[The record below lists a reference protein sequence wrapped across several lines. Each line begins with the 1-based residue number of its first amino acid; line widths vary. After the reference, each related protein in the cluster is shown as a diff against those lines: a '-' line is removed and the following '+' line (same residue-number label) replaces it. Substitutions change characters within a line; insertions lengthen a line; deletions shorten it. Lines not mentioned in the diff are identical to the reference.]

1 MPGPVI
7 VQSRLSD
14 GCHAGAPG
22 PGGQLFSLPPGNLGR
37 PGGMNAHRQAEKVRM
52 LPVQGGGQPVGVKVD
67 GGLDAQGDAALPQP
81 LQQSVPV
88 SLLRRQLAGQVPEG
102 AVIALMTVVGMAFD
116 DHLSP
121 SFACRS
127 TVSASCTPP
136 TR

>member
-1 MPGPVI
+1 
-7 VQSRLSD
+7 
-14 GCHAGAPG
+14 
-22 PGGQLFSLPPGNLGR
+22 
-37 PGGMNAHRQAEKVRM
+37 M

-88 SLLRRQLAGQVPEG
+88 PLLRRQLAGQVPEG
-102 AVIALMTVVGMAFD
+102 TVVALMTVVGMAFD